1 MGLFGSNNPFDEPLE
16 KLTNELNTET
26 DWGAIL
32 ALCDKVSSS
41 SKGPHDVSLAIFD
54 KMSHKVP
61 HVVLQAMTVLDA
73 CVSNCGKNFHKEMAS
88 QFFTDALKEFV
99 YSCKHVTLSRKMR
112 YLIRKWAE
120 EFKDDPDLSYFVSFY
135 YFQRGEGIEFP
146 DSDESD
152 TGSKKKKQTEQV
164 SKDPNVVSSQQEADD
179 IAKAIEA
186 SLKEEQKRKGTTVS
200 SLYTDLSSV
209 PSASSNSITST
220 YATIDHSRSS
230 NATRKQV
237 KALYD
242 FEAAEDNELTFKAGD
257 LISILDDSDV
267 NWWKGEGSR
276 GIGLFPSNFVSSDL
290 NVKLEPEFGSSTAA
304 DEGATAST
312 SAAVTFNDDVE
323 VKEIDKNEPVLA
335 VDEELIDKT
344 LLALQ
349 STDPEGPAEDAP
361 QLLHDEETCK
371 QMEKLIDSELEEIDR
386 NHLEVTMLNEKILE
400 SLKMYDSLMKEMPA
414 YLQQQNP
421 YMKTPQQGGYADPMG
436 MGGYGPPQTHP
447 SMIQQQYM
455 PYNHQQ
461 TTNGY
466 SNIPQ
471 QQQQQ
476 PAVTAD
482 QTSHA
487 TAHTPHTSAGVLP
500 PVSGEMTMPPAST
513 TALPNA
519 YNPMY
524 THPMQGGQQ
533 QQYNMP
539 VTSDNNQPSMA
550 PPQHP
555 AGNYMPFNPSTQPN
569 TGAYP
574 STEHLPA
581 HQPAMSQ
588 YMDPNLASTPYA
600 AHQTAT
606 STPLM

>member
-1 MGLFGSNNPFDEPLE
+1 MGLFGNNNPYDEPLD

-32 ALCDKVSSS
+32 ALCDQVSSS

-99 YSCKHVTLSRKMR
+99 YSCKHVTLNKKMR

-146 DSDESD
+146 DADESD
-152 TGSKKKKQTEQV
+152 NGPKKKKTEQV

-186 SLKEEQKRKGTTVS
+186 SLKEEQKRKGPT
-200 SLYTDLSSV
+200 SLSTLYPMGELSSA
-209 PSASSNSITST
+209 PSNTSVTYTSIDTSRPST
-220 YATIDHSRSS
+220 K
-230 NATRKQV
+230 KQV

-257 LISILDDSDV
+257 IISILDDSDV
-267 NWWKGEGSR
+267 NWWKGEGAR

-290 NVKLEPEFGSSTAA
+290 NVKTEAADLGVGSSSDAA
-304 DEGATAST
+304 DHEASP
-312 SAAVTFNDDVE
+312 AAVVTFNEDVQ
-323 VKEIDKNEPVLA
+323 VKEIDKHEPVLT

-349 STDPEGPAEDAP
+349 STDPEGPPEDLP

-414 YLQQQNP
+414 YLNNP
-421 YMKTPQQGGYADPMG
+421 YMKSQQYAAAEMNPVAMGGNPMMGAGGSAMQQMPSTHANMMPPQQ
-436 MGGYGPPQTHP
+436 
-447 SMIQQQYM
+447 QQQYM
-455 PYNHQQ
+455 PYNQQ
-461 TTNGY
+461 TNGY
-466 SNIPQ
+466 IP
-471 QQQQQ
+471 
-476 PAVTAD
+476 PPVTAD
-482 QTSHA
+482 TSHNPA
-487 TAHTPHTSAGVLP
+487 ASGDVTAH
-500 PVSGEMTMPPAST
+500 PAAT
-513 TALPNA
+513 TALPNS
-519 YNPMY
+519 YNPVY
-524 THPMQGGQQ
+524 THPVQQG

-539 VTSDNNQPSMA
+539 VSSDNNQPSMA
-550 PPQHP
+550 PPNQP
-555 AGNYMPFNPSTQPN
+555 AGNFMSYNPSTQPN
-569 TGAYP
+569 TGHPGWQTWSGYP
-574 STEHLPA
+574 NADHVSTS
-581 HQPAMSQ
+581 QPAMSQ
-588 YMDPNLASTPYA
+588 YMDPNLAGTPYSTNQA
-600 AHQTAT
+600 AT

>member
-1 MGLFGSNNPFDEPLE
+1 MGLFGSNNPYDEPLD

-26 DWGAIL
+26 DWGALL

-99 YSCKHVTLSRKMR
+99 YSCKHVTLNKKMR

-152 TGSKKKKQTEQV
+152 TGPKKKKTEQV

-186 SLKEEQKRKGTTVS
+186 SLKEEQKRKGTT
-200 SLYTDLSSV
+200 SLSTLYPMGELSSAV
-209 PSASSNSITST
+209 PSNTAVT
-220 YATIDHSRSS
+220 YASIDHSRAS
-230 NATRKQV
+230 TKKQV

-257 LISILDDSDV
+257 IISILDDSDV
-267 NWWKGEGSR
+267 NWWKGEGAR

-290 NVKLEPEFGSSTAA
+290 NTKLEAEVGSTDAEEAA
-304 DEGATAST
+304 AAAS
-312 SAAVTFNDDVE
+312 SSAVTFSEDVQ
-323 VKEIDKNEPVLA
+323 VKEIDKHEPVLA

-344 LLALQ
+344 LLTLQ
-349 STDPEGPAEDAP
+349 NTDPEGPPDDLP

-414 YLQQQNP
+414 YLNNP
-421 YMKTPQQGGYADPMG
+421 YMKNQQQYGAEMNPV
-436 MGGYGPPQTHP
+436 MGGNPMMGGSQMPSTHP
-447 SMIQQQYM
+447 NMMPQQQQYM
-455 PYNHQQ
+455 QYNQQ
-461 TTNGY
+461 TNGY
-466 SNIPQ
+466 IP
-471 QQQQQ
+471 
-476 PAVTAD
+476 PASVTAD
-482 QTSHA
+482 TSHA
-487 TAHTPHTSAGVLP
+487 NHVPNPTAAVPIASGDVTAH
-500 PVSGEMTMPPAST
+500 PAST
-513 TALPNA
+513 TALPNS
-519 YNPMY
+519 YNSVY
-524 THPMQGGQQ
+524 THPMQQG

-539 VTSDNNQPSMA
+539 VSSDNNQPSMA
-550 PPQHP
+550 PPHQP
-555 AGNYMPFNPSTQPN
+555 AGNFMSYNPSTQPN
-569 TGAYP
+569 TGHPGWQTWSGYP
-574 STEHLPA
+574 TADHISTS
-581 HQPAMSQ
+581 QPAMSQ
-588 YMDPNLASTPYA
+588 YMDPAGTPYSTNQA
-600 AHQTAT
+600 AT